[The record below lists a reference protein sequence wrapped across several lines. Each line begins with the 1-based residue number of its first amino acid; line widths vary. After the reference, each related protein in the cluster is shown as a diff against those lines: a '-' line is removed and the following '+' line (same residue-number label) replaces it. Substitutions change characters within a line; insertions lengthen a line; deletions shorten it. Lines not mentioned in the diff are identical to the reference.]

1 METTLDK
8 PLLWRYSK
16 DMNALLI
23 YNPVAGTRDVEQDLA
38 QAIHALEVEGWQV
51 TLRRTLGRGDA
62 TTYAR
67 EAVAAGYDLCIAA
80 GGDGTLGEAATG
92 LAGSDCPLGL
102 LPVGTG
108 NVWAHMVGLPVW
120 SPGNRTALL
129 DAAAILLNGQQRQ
142 VDLGQT
148 KDRCFLLWSGI
159 GFDAEVARTIEP
171 HREIRRSLGNLTYV
185 IMALVQSLSMRGVR
199 TTVVVDGKAVRE
211 RLLLIIVS
219 NAQLYGSSWRLAPQ
233 AQLDNGLLE
242 VYLFRGSSTLDV
254 FRHFVMILLGR
265 HQNDPRVERY
275 RARTVEVRGARPL
288 PVHIDGDPAGTTPI
302 SIKVLPRALRVI
314 VPAWTSQSLF
324 EGSSAD
330 AVEDLSLAQRIG
342 RHLAHQRNYW
352 REEGAK
358 LRTDLERRLGF
369 PPESNRD

>member
-1 METTLDK
+1 MK
-8 PLLWRYSK
+8 
-16 DMNALLI
+16 ALLI
-23 YNPVAGTRDVEQDLA
+23 YNPVAGPRDVEQDLNR
-38 QAIHALEVEGWQV
+38 AIAFLESQGWQV

-67 EAVAAGYDLCIAA
+67 EAVAAGCDVCIVA

-120 SPGNRTALL
+120 SPTNRTALV
-129 DAAAILLNGQQRQ
+129 DAAAILVNGQHRQ
-142 VDLGQT
+142 VDLGCAR
-148 KDRCFLLWSGI
+148 DRCFLLWSGI
-159 GFDAEVARTIEP
+159 GFDAKVARSIEP

-185 IMALVQSLSMRGVR
+185 ITALVQSLGMRGVR

-211 RLLLIIVS
+211 RLLLIVVS

-242 VYLFRGSSTLDV
+242 VYLFRGGSTLDV
-254 FRHFVMILLGR
+254 FRHFFMILLGE
-265 HQNDPRVERY
+265 HQHDPRVERY
-275 RARTVEVRGARPL
+275 RARSVEIRGERPL
-288 PVHIDGDPAGTTPI
+288 PVHIDGDPAGATPI
-302 SIKVLPRALRVI
+302 SISVAPRALRVI
-314 VPAWTSQSLF
+314 VPEWTSGSLF
-324 EGSSAD
+324 EGSGVGD
-330 AVEDLSLAQRIG
+330 AEDFSLAQRIVRYLG
-342 RHLAHQRNYW
+342 HQRDYW

-369 PPESNRD
+369 PPDAGED